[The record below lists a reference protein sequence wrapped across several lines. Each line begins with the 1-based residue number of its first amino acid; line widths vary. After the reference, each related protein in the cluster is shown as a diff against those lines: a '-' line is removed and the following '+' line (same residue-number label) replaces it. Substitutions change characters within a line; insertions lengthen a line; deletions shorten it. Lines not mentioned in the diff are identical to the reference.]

1 MGRIVLLD
9 MLGDYRL
16 TYMFN
21 LSNKIIGP
29 NYMILKDK
37 NILKHLFSCFNLN
50 YELLLINGNRFN
62 SYFRKF
68 YPDYI
73 IEIYNV
79 LDQECVNMSTK
90 VTKINVDK
98 VILNKEIKGGKP
110 SITIIQNKQKT
121 IVAADT
127 LIIKRFKNNI
137 FSNLDYSLKLNGGRT
152 SKSLLKE
159 FEIKNQPF
167 LNFGMFIRKRVFNS
181 NFSIGTGIETS
192 FLLDVGTQNN
202 TNSESDLL
210 GYYFT
215 NDGSPKLFES
225 INAKGFE
232 LQVPILFFWEMNK
245 FTPSVGVFS
254 TFSKYRAK
262 FIGSS
267 GNLPLQFDEMQT
279 FNANTIYIGYLAQ
292 LEYSLNKYW
301 SVGVNY
307 SFASAKKLMFRR
319 DEESFAVSKKQ
330 TQTTFGISL
339 RYTFWN

>member
-1 MGRIVLLD
+1 
-9 MLGDYRL
+9 
-16 TYMFN
+16 
-21 LSNKIIGP
+21 
-29 NYMILKDK
+29 
-37 NILKHLFSCFNLN
+37 
-50 YELLLINGNRFN
+50 
-62 SYFRKF
+62 
-68 YPDYI
+68 
-73 IEIYNV
+73 
-79 LDQECVNMSTK
+79 
-90 VTKINVDK
+90 
-98 VILNKEIKGGKP
+98 
-110 SITIIQNKQKT
+110 
-121 IVAADT
+121 
-127 LIIKRFKNNI
+127 
-137 FSNLDYSLKLNGGRT
+137 
-152 SKSLLKE
+152 
-159 FEIKNQPF
+159 
-167 LNFGMFIRKRVFNS
+167 MFIRKRVFNS

-245 FTPSVGVFS
+245 FTPSVGIFS
-254 TFSKYRAK
+254 TYSKYQAK

-267 GNLPLQFDEMQT
+267 GNLPLRFDETQT
-279 FNANTIYIGYLAQ
+279 FNANAIYIGYLAQ
-292 LEYSLNKYW
+292 LEYSLNKDW

-319 DEESFAVSKKQ
+319 DEESFALSKKQ

>member
-1 MGRIVLLD
+1 MWR
-9 MLGDYRL
+9 R
-16 TYMFN
+16 N
-21 LSNKIIGP
+21 N
-29 NYMILKDK
+29 
-37 NILKHLFSCFNLN
+37 CFFWF
-50 YELLLINGNRFN
+50 LLLFQLGF
-62 SYFRKF
+62 SQEKKVDTVYV
-68 YPDYI
+68 YEEVI
-73 IEIYNV
+73 IRDTVFIEKP
-79 LDQECVNMSTK
+79 LA
-90 VTKINVDK
+90 KIKVDK
-98 VILNKEIKGGKP
+98 VILSKEIKGSNP

-121 IVAADT
+121 FVAADT
-127 LIIKRFKNNI
+127 IIIKHFKNNI
-137 FSNLDYSLKLNGGRT
+137 FSDLDCSLKFNVGIA
-152 SKSLLKE
+152 SNSLLKE
-159 FEIKNQPF
+159 FEINNQPF
-167 LNFGMFIRKRVFNS
+167 FSFGMFVRKKVFNS

-245 FTPSVGVFS
+245 FTPSVGIFS
-254 TFSKYRAK
+254 TYSKYQAK

-267 GNLPLQFDEMQT
+267 GNLPLRFDETQT
-279 FNANTIYIGYLAQ
+279 FKANTIYIGYLAQ

-319 DEESFAVSKKQ
+319 DEESFALSKKQ